1 MEDEEEGQTPTGM
14 TAEEKGEAAL
24 QSHLTP
30 SSVPMPIIPTAQM
43 ATSIPIAKA
52 LLKDV
57 KPPIADDTI
66 ADSLWH
72 YWFDVDKA
80 VTYLRKDWE
89 KKG

>member
-1 MEDEEEGQTPTGM
+1 
-14 TAEEKGEAAL
+14 
-24 QSHLTP
+24 
-30 SSVPMPIIPTAQM
+30 M
-43 ATSIPIAKA
+43 ATSMPIAKA
-52 LLKDV
+52 LLQDV
-57 KPPIADDTI
+57 KPPIADDAI